1 MLILGICLYVLGPS
15 LAATFSS
22 WPHLESVYPAWFG
35 AMAVAQVASTAC
47 LIWVQA
53 LGMRTHAWFA
63 AVTAELAGGAL
74 SRCVPGG
81 TALAA
86 AVQYTMLTRA
96 GVPAASVASGLTA
109 ASLLTLATVLALPIV
124 SLPVILAGVPIPEG
138 LAEAGWIGLGVFGLI
153 LLAAWAVLR
162 SDRPL
167 TVAGRVV
174 QVLVNR
180 VRRRRRTPMADPS
193 DRLIAERDAV
203 KTVLGEHTA
212 EAIVAS
218 VGRWLFDYLTLLA
231 ALTAVGANPSPV
243 LVLLAF
249 VAAQMLDTISI
260 TPGGIGLVEAGLTGT
275 LALAGVGAAD
285 ALTATLAYRL
295 FSYWLPMPVGLVAW
309 WLYRRRYSRS
319 RMDTS
324 PRGPEAAP

>member
-1 MLILGICLYVLGPS
+1 
-15 LAATFSS
+15 
-22 WPHLESVYPAWFG
+22 
-35 AMAVAQVASTAC
+35 
-47 LIWVQA
+47 
-53 LGMRTHAWFA
+53 
-63 AVTAELAGGAL
+63 
-74 SRCVPGG
+74 
-81 TALAA
+81 
-86 AVQYTMLTRA
+86 
-96 GVPAASVASGLTA
+96 
-109 ASLLTLATVLALPIV
+109 
-124 SLPVILAGVPIPEG
+124 
-138 LAEAGWIGLGVFGLI
+138 
-153 LLAAWAVLR
+153 
-162 SDRPL
+162 
-167 TVAGRVV
+167 
-174 QVLVNR
+174 
-180 VRRRRRTPMADPS
+180 MADPS